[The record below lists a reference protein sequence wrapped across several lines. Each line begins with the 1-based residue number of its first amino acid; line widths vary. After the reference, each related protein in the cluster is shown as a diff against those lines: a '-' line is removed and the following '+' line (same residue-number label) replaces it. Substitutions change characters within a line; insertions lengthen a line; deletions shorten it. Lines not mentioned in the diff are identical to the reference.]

1 MEVGVTAFRA
11 HLKKWLDLVQS
22 GEEVVV
28 TERGKPIAKLTPVG
42 EAEHLAELTR
52 QGILTPARAP
62 KSNKFPRKGIP
73 VKGSV
78 SDLIIEMRRGSDER

>member
-11 HLKKWLDLVQS
+11 QLRKWLDLVQS

-42 EAEHLAELTR
+42 EETHLEMLTR
-52 QGILTPARAP
+52 LGILTPARAP
-62 KSNKFPRKGIP
+62 KSNKFGKPIRA
-73 VKGSV
+73 KGSV
-78 SDLIIEMRRGSDER
+78 SDLIIEMRRAPDER